1 MGVKKSATFT
11 EQEYVDA
18 ATVAAY
24 KGHSFARYIVHCVNK
39 ETTRRLKDALKELDK
54 KAQIIR
60 LRGV

>member
-1 MGVKKSATFT
+1 MGIKKSATFT

-39 ETTRRLKDALKELDK
+39 ETEHRLKDALKELDK